1 MSTPSA
7 KKLKPENPPF
17 QKEPIRK
24 QIPLSQWS
32 CRNADIYKKVAQ
44 VGEGSFGKVYKAELL
59 DESSPNN
66 HKIFALKK
74 ILMDNEKE
82 GFPITALREIMILK
96 RLNHKNILSLLEIVT
111 KKEKNKTGIVYLVF
125 EYMEHDISGLSNMK
139 INFPIECI
147 KCIMYQILEGLQYL
161 HKNNI
166 LHRDIKTA
174 NILLNNKGEIKIG
187 DFGLARIINP
197 NLKKRITNRVVTL
210 WYRAPELLFGENI
223 YGSAIDVW
231 SVGCVFSELITG
243 VPLFKGWRESDQIE
257 KICEIIG
264 TPDESNWPGVSKLEF
279 YSKLC
284 PKKKYDFSLRKIY
297 DDNDKVDDVCFDL
310 LKKMLYLDPKQRIKV
325 DDALQHEFFTTHLP
339 MMCKPEELPKIPY
352 DTHEFQIKKDR
363 KEKNKNLNMGNN
375 FKGNSNINN
384 MIIGKKDYK
393 GNLYGNGNN
402 HNLNINGN
410 LLVNNNNNINN
421 NTNNNINNN
430 NISYHNT
437 NNICCYNN
445 NKGNLEIEKKNENDS
460 LNGKKGEINV
470 NKVEK
475 KNIIET
481 LLEAPKTHTDNIK
494 DFLGKKREEEK
505 NNN

>member
-1 MSTPSA
+1 MTTPTSQ
-7 KKLKPENPPF
+7 NTNN
-17 QKEPIRK
+17 QKTPIR
-24 QIPLSQWS
+24 QTLPLSQWS
-32 CRNADIYKKVAQ
+32 CRSADLYKKVDQ
-44 VGEGSFGKVYKAELL
+44 VGEGSFGKVYKAELI

-74 ILMDNEKE
+74 ILMDKEKE

-111 KKEKNKTGIVYLVF
+111 KKEKNKNGIVYLVF

-139 INFPIECI
+139 INFPIESI
-147 KCIMYQILEGLQYL
+147 KCIMYQILQGLQYL

-174 NILLNNKGEIKIG
+174 NILLNNKGEVKIG

-243 VPLFKGWRESDQIE
+243 VPLFKGRKESDQIE

-284 PKKKYDFSLRKIY
+284 PKKKYEFSLRRIY
-297 DDNDKVDDVCFDL
+297 DDNEKVGDVCFDL
-310 LKKMLYLDPKQRIKV
+310 LKKMLVLDPKQRITV
-325 DDALQHEFFTTHLP
+325 DQALEHEFFTKHLP
-339 MMCKPEELPKIPY
+339 MICKPEELPKIPY
-352 DTHEFQIKKDR
+352 DTHEFQIKRDR
-363 KEKNKNLNMGNN
+363 KEKNKNFNMGNG
-375 FKGNSNINN
+375 FIHKGNCCNN
-384 MIIGKKDYK
+384 MIVGKKDYK
-393 GNLYGNGNN
+393 GNGNN
-402 HNLNINGN
+402 SNGN
-410 LLVNNNNNINN
+410 LLLNNNNNNNNCHNNSNNNNNIN
-421 NTNNNINNN
+421 INNN
-430 NISYHNT
+430 CSCNY
-437 NNICCYNN
+437 
-445 NKGNLEIEKKNENDS
+445 NKGNFEIEKKNENDL
-460 LNGKKGEINV
+460 LNGKKEEDNF

-475 KNIIET
+475 KNIFET
-481 LLEAPKTHTDNIK
+481 LLEAPKTKCDNIK

-505 NNN
+505 KNN

>member
-1 MSTPSA
+1 MSIPPTEKSN
-7 KKLKPENPPF
+7 LENPPF
-17 QKEPIRK
+17 QKEPIRN
-24 QIPLSQWS
+24 QVPLSQWS
-32 CRNADIYKKVAQ
+32 CRNADIYKKVDQ

-66 HKIFALKK
+66 HKIYALKK

-174 NILLNNKGEIKIG
+174 NILLNNKGEVKIG

>member
-1 MSTPSA
+1 MSIPPTEKSN
-7 KKLKPENPPF
+7 LENPPF
-17 QKEPIRK
+17 QKEPIRN
-24 QIPLSQWS
+24 QVPLSQWS
-32 CRNADIYKKVAQ
+32 CRNADIYKKVDQ

-66 HKIFALKK
+66 HKIYALKK
-74 ILMDNEKE
+74 ILMYNEKE

-161 HKNNI
+161 HKNNV

-174 NILLNNKGEIKIG
+174 NILLNNKGEVKIG

-210 WYRAPELLFGENI
+210 WYRAPELLFGENV

-243 VPLFKGWRESDQIE
+243 VPLFKGRKESEQIE

-297 DDNDKVDDVCFDL
+297 DDNEKVDDVCFDL
-310 LKKMLYLDPKQRIKV
+310 LKKMLFLDPKQRISV
-325 DDALQHEFFTTHLP
+325 DDALKHDFFTKHLP
-339 MMCKPEELPKIPY
+339 MICKPEELPKIPY
-352 DTHEFQIKKDR
+352 DTHEFQIKRDR
-363 KEKNKNLNMGNN
+363 KEKNKNLNIGNNYN
-375 FKGNSNINN
+375 FKGNFNNNN
-384 MIIGKKDYK
+384 MIVGKKDYK
-393 GNLYGNGNN
+393 GNLYGNNN
-402 HNLNINGN
+402 NSNVNMN
-410 LLVNNNNNINN
+410 LLVNNNNN

-430 NISYHNT
+430 AG
-437 NNICCYNN
+437 NNKIN
-445 NKGNLEIEKKNENDS
+445 NKGNLEIEKKSENIL
-460 LNGKKGEINV
+460 LNGKKEEGNF